1 MLVGRKVCG
10 RAEGKWSWT
19 CGQRLE
25 KDHPILLSFWN
36 RMPVFLHLWLFTRL
50 TIFINS
56 SPGLRS
62 WAHAVV
68 FKVAWEERK
77 DHVPGQQLISFKKEK
92 EIVAQARRDH
102 FFPRPPFPCQAY
114 HFPPTSRKKGE
125 KWYRPGKET
134 SKLTSIH
141 HSIDHSPTRKQKN
154 KERVGGQWNG
164 VLNAGVLRLRP
175 YVSSSLG
182 KNILWGSH
190 VCRRQWKIDTALA
203 HKLFSITWFPQRIV
217 FTLRSNVGLKVT
229 NKWSQE
235 ILVGKASLFPVTYIC
250 LGPSLTSS
258 FQSTGH

>member
-102 FFPRPPFPCQAY
+102 FFPRPP
-114 HFPPTSRKKGE
+114 RKHMKNE
-125 KWYRPGKET
+125 EENRSTRKSTYKIWT
-134 SKLTSIH
+134 SKRFPAKRSPAILIWDFLTPWDFPLH
-141 HSIDHSPTRKQKN
+141 FWWLMRF
-154 KERVGGQWNG
+154 W
-164 VLNAGVLRLRP
+164 
-175 YVSSSLG
+175 VSLY
-182 KNILWGSH
+182 
-190 VCRRQWKIDTALA
+190 
-203 HKLFSITWFPQRIV
+203 F
-217 FTLRSNVGLKVT
+217 
-229 NKWSQE
+229 
-235 ILVGKASLFPVTYIC
+235 Y
-250 LGPSLTSS
+250 
-258 FQSTGH
+258 